1 MDQQIKAIF
10 EKAGFKCAKCGYYS
24 PLGNG
29 LGVNKAGN
37 IVLCSICNTFAPED
51 AEQLKSYI
59 DEKVAWQE
67 LETFRRFN
75 SNKSSHLPHKRGM
88 INKARQ
94 GNLMARPAFGYQV
107 INGKLEP
114 NEDSENVRL
123 IFREFLD
130 GKSLNQISR
139 VYGIS
144 VNGIKKILHNF
155 TYIGKIKFANQI
167 SQGSHQ
173 AIISPEIFNEVQ
185 KRFEFLS
192 KKSSR
197 DREQQF

>member
-1 MDQQIKAIF
+1 MDSQTKTILEQ
-10 EKAGFKCAKCGYYS
+10 AGFKCTKCGFYS
-24 PLGNG
+24 PLGSG
-29 LGVNKAGN
+29 LEVNKPSN

-59 DEKVAWQE
+59 SEEVAWQE
-67 LETFRRFN
+67 LETFRRYN
-75 SNKSSHLPHKRGM
+75 YNKSSHEPHKKGM
-88 INKARQ
+88 LNKAKQ

-123 IFREFLD
+123 IFKEFLD

-139 VYGIS
+139 VYSIS

-167 SQGSHQ
+167 SQGSHSS
-173 AIISPEIFNEVQ
+173 IITPEIFNEAQ
-185 KRFEFLS
+185 RRFEFL
-192 KKSSR
+192 KKK
-197 DREQQF
+197 DK